1 MTTKVLE
8 HTESP
13 SPNTSDEYLIEQ
25 FVQGNQ
31 QVFDTLYHRYV
42 KMVYNRVRYVTPEMD
57 VEDVTQEVF
66 IAMLRSL
73 QSFRGEAKF
82 STWLR
87 TLTNNKVAEY
97 YRRRSR
103 KNEDMQVDLEYAER
117 SGDPS
122 NTNSLEDRVTVRH
135 ALSRLP
141 RPYREV
147 LLLRYAEEMSF
158 NEVADCLDK
167 NLEAA
172 KSLHRR
178 ALSALKEI
186 LDTNNEGTTKQQQT

>member
-1 MTTKVLE
+1 
-8 HTESP
+8 
-13 SPNTSDEYLIEQ
+13 
-25 FVQGNQ
+25 
-31 QVFDTLYHRYV
+31 
-42 KMVYNRVRYVTPEMD
+42 MVYNRVRYVTPEAD

-73 QSFRGEAKF
+73 PSFRGEAKF

-103 KNEDMQVDLEYAER
+103 KNEDKQVDLENAER
-117 SGDPS
+117 SSDPS
-122 NTNSLEDRVTVRH
+122 AANSLEDRVTIRH
-135 ALSRLP
+135 ALSKLP

-147 LLLRYAEEMSF
+147 LLLRYAEDMSF

-167 NLEAA
+167 NLEAT

-178 ALSALKEI
+178 AISALKEV
-186 LDTNNEGTTKQQQT
+186 LEVKNE